1 MIEGNRERRK
11 AMREREIENLLLRL
25 GANRSYTGFYYVI
38 SAVQLSIE
46 DENKLQLISK
56 WLYPEVAK
64 KYHTSEQCVERNIR
78 TLVALI
84 WNKGNRSLLEYIAY
98 TPLNKKPNNAAFI
111 SILVS
116 YLCNEN

>member
-1 MIEGNRERRK
+1 MIDGDRERRK

-46 DENKLQLISK
+46 DGDKLQLISK

-64 KYHTSEQCVERNIR
+64 KYHTSVQCVERNIR

-84 WNKGNRSLLEYIAY
+84 WNKGDRSLLEHIAY
-98 TPLNKKPNNAAFI
+98 TPLRKKPNNAAFI

-116 YLCNEN
+116 YLCDES

>member
-1 MIEGNRERRK
+1 MIEGDRERRK

-38 SAVQLSIE
+38 YAVQLSIE
-46 DENKLQLISK
+46 DGDKLQLISK

-64 KYHTSEQCVERNIR
+64 KYHTSVQCVERNIR

-84 WNKGNRSLLEYIAY
+84 WNKGDR
-98 TPLNKKPNNAAFI
+98 
-111 SILVS
+111 
-116 YLCNEN
+116 

>member
-1 MIEGNRERRK
+1 
-11 AMREREIENLLLRL
+11 MREREIENLLLRL

-46 DENKLQLISK
+46 DGDKLQLISK

-64 KYHTSEQCVERNIR
+64 KYHTSVQCVERNIR

-84 WNKGNRSLLEYIAY
+84 WNKGDRSLLEHIAY
-98 TPLNKKPNNAAFI
+98 TPLIKKPNNAAFI

-116 YLCNEN
+116 YLCDEN